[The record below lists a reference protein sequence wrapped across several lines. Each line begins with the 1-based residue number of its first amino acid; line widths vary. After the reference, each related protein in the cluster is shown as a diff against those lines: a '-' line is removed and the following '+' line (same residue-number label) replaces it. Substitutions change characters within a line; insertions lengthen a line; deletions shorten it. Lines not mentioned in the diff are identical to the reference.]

1 MLIIKLLL
9 IVSLFG
15 MLDFYWGL
23 YQKFIKNIGKGIF
36 HFYSCLEKLDYL
48 HI

>member
-9 IVSLFG
+9 IVNLFG
-15 MLDFYWGL
+15 MLDFYRGL
-23 YQKFIKNIGKGIF
+23 YQKFIENIGKGIF
-36 HFYSCLEKLDYL
+36 LEKLDYL